1 MLARIFFFFK
11 SLKKGMKTNK
21 IPDYK
26 DVEVVVDLAMVAV
39 LVEMKIQCCYLTE
52 LKKKKIKGQL
62 LLVVL

>member
-1 MLARIFFFFK
+1 
-11 SLKKGMKTNK
+11 MKTNK